1 MKNFSQKIVAASI
14 MLAAGNAWFGI
25 GYAAEGKGGFQPG
38 DWVAVS
44 NEKLDQLR
52 GGFDVG
58 RGLTVSFGFI
68 RTVMINGDLVTK
80 SSFNIP
86 DIAKITPDQAK
97 TTAIAMA
104 QAGVVVQNGPGNSV
118 ESLAGKGITPPTPT
132 PTLSPLPI
140 ALPTSTIVQN
150 SLNNQNIQTLTVI
163 NTGVNSLSLLKT
175 INTQIVLK
183 EALLDALG
191 VH

>member
-14 MLAAGNAWFGI
+14 MLAAGNTWFGI

-118 ESLAGKGITPPTPT
+118 ESLAGKGITTPT